1 MNKIE
6 KIIARFKQSNSGQR
20 FEDCEK
26 VLFYLGFELKRI
38 KGSHHQYK
46 KDNLTLTV
54 ANHKPV
60 AKDAIK
66 DILELWE
73 AYNEENRI

>member
-6 KIIARFKQSNSGQR
+6 KIITKFKQSSAGQR
-20 FEDCEK
+20 FEDCQR

-38 KGSHHQYK
+38 KGSHYQYK
-46 KDNLTLTV
+46 KEKLTLTI

-73 AYNEENRI
+73 AYNEKN